1 MKMKSKLVD
10 IITCTLCKLEVTMDL
25 NYNIPKTDTGIVISG
40 LTCMNCQSE
49 VTHDITRIQKPCSGF
64 AHLKWED
71 LENLKEYRSKYRQMK
86 SWNDA
91 VPMFCEHCSNDG
103 GYEKCRCFC
112 HKDLPL
118 MPDYV
123 PDDELQQKSSD
134 APRQMNG
141 SQDAPSTN
149 SPSITQSKGRS
160 NSSSVDD
167 FYDSIKLEGESAKE
181 FEKQDKTPLT
191 PEQKKS
197 LDDDL
202 KYYYDTVDES

>member
-1 MKMKSKLVD
+1 MKSKLVD

-25 NYNIPKTDTGIVISG
+25 HYNIPKTDTGIVISG

-71 LENLKEYRSKYRQMK
+71 LENLKEYRRKYKQMK

-103 GYEKCRCFC
+103 GYEKCRCYC
-112 HKDLPL
+112 HEDKTITG
-118 MPDYV
+118 
-123 PDDELQQKSSD
+123 DD
-134 APRQMNG
+134 
-141 SQDAPSTN
+141 
-149 SPSITQSKGRS
+149 
-160 NSSSVDD
+160 
-167 FYDSIKLEGESAKE
+167 AKE